1 MSAEMDIQTNHPW
14 AEYERRK
21 AELLRACDTPE
32 EYETEIRKLLE
43 DLGL

>member
-1 MSAEMDIQTNHPW
+1 MSAEMDSQTNRLW

-32 EYETEIRKLLE
+32 EYETAIRELLLE
-43 DLGL
+43 LGL